1 MNQEKQNVSKT
12 EGSTG
17 REKVDE
23 NYYDFLVIFYQHLK
37 FLVLHKR
44 R

>member
-23 NYYDFLVIFYQHLK
+23 NYDFLVIFYQHLK